1 MCSLYIYS
9 DTASN
14 NISIQTL
21 IIFIQDQVLFILKK
35 EFFLIV
41 NLAALDKD
49 KDDNEDR
56 EVFDLNVEGESS
68 DSDTES
74 GLEQIWENS
83 VLLSG

>member
-1 MCSLYIYS
+1 MCSLYMYS

-14 NISIQTL
+14 NISIQ
-21 IIFIQDQVLFILKK
+21 DQILSILKK

-68 DSDTES
+68 DSSTRS
-74 GLEQIWENS
+74 GLKQVWKYG
-83 VLLSG
+83 VLLPD